1 MKEIGGYFELDK
13 YMLPML
19 HDGCIT
25 LNSGR
30 NCLAYIIR
38 KRKIHTLHVPKFLC
52 SAVDG
57 VCRREN
63 VRVKYYS
70 IDKCFMPES
79 IVCGENEWIYIVNY
93 YGQLDNDTIKKLKQR
108 YSRIIVDNVQ
118 AYFQKPID
126 GIDTIYTCRKFFG
139 VPDGAF
145 LATDLEEDDKLAD
158 DESFEKMKF
167 ILGRFERTA
176 SEFYNE
182 YAKREEVFE
191 QEDVKHM
198 SKLTSNLLHGIN
210 YDFVKNRRSENYE
223 FLHSKLEC
231 LNELNVSIIKGAY
244 MYPLYVENGSSVR
257 KILQQDKIYISTLW
271 PDVFELCSQ
280 DELEYRM
287 AENILPIPVDQRYTE
302 KDMNY
307 IVNKIF
313 DAIKC
318 L

>member
-19 HDGCIT
+19 HDECIA

-57 VCRREN
+57 VCEREN

-70 IDKCFMPES
+70 IDESFMPSNIEY
-79 IVCGENEWIYIVNY
+79 GENEWVYIVNY
-93 YGQLDNDTIKKLKQR
+93 YGQIDNDTIKKLKQK
-108 YSRIIVDNVQ
+108 YSRIIIDNVQ
-118 AYFQKPID
+118 AYFQMPID

-145 LATDLEEDDKLAD
+145 LATDLEDDDELIV

-167 ILGRFERTA
+167 ILGRFERNA

-182 YAKREEVFE
+182 YANREEFFE

-210 YDFVKNRRSENYE
+210 YDFVKDRRSKNCE
-223 FLHSKLEC
+223 FLHGKLEC
-231 LNELNVSIIKGAY
+231 LNKLNVSKIEGAY
-244 MYPLYVENGSSVR
+244 MYPLYIENGSCVR
-257 KILQQDKIYISTLW
+257 KKLQQDKIYIATLW
-271 PDVFELCSQ
+271 PDVFELCSEG
-280 DELEYRM
+280 ELEYSL
-287 AENILPIPVDQRYTE
+287 AKNILPIPVDQRYTE
-302 KDMNY
+302 NDMEY

-313 DAIKC
+313 DAVKYV
-318 L
+318 